1 MRLLFPLGLMRR
13 WAAGA
18 SRRKSSGLLARIPT
32 KGHVLGYAVP
42 IAVATRRSLTADQ
55 ERMVEE
61 NLPLVH
67 HIVARMTQRFPA
79 TFSRDDLAQAGAL
92 GLIEAVARFD
102 PARGFAF
109 STFAGRRIEG
119 AVLDALR
126 SADWASRSLRRHERQ
141 LRRADDALTADLG
154 REPTDRELS
163 ASMRIGLAEL
173 RDLRADLARTRLET
187 LHRRNSPIGDG
198 IDRPD
203 IDIPSRDEHQRL
215 EDRELLGYLRDAVNQ
230 LPERH
235 RVVIVGCF
243 LEGRT
248 MTELGQL
255 LGVTQSRAS
264 QLKREA
270 LTMMRAGLAAA
281 LDDTQPSAAGPGVDH
296 ARRGKDSG
304 RSVGD
309 TQATYNRALHSAS
322 TWRERLD
329 YPTGS

>member
-1 MRLLFPLGLMRR
+1 
-13 WAAGA
+13 
-18 SRRKSSGLLARIPT
+18 
-32 KGHVLGYAVP
+32 
-42 IAVATRRSLTADQ
+42 
-55 ERMVEE
+55 MVEE

-163 ASMRIGLAEL
+163 ASMKIGAAEL
-173 RDLRADLARTRLET
+173 RVLKADLDRARVDT
-187 LHRRNSPIGDG
+187 LNRRYSPIGDG
-198 IDRPD
+198 IDQPE
-203 IDIPSRDEHQRL
+203 IDVPTRDDYQRL

-243 LEGRT
+243 LEGRS

-270 LTMMRAGLAAA
+270 LTTMRAGLTAA
-281 LDDTQPSAAGPGVDH
+281 LDDTEPSAMGSGPDPALSGPG
-296 ARRGKDSG
+296 SG
-304 RSVGD
+304 RSGSD